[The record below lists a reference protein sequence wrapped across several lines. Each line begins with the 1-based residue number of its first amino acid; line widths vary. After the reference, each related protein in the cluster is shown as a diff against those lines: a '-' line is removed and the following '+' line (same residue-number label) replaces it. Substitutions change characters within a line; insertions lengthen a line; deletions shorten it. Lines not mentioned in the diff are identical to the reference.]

1 MYSRTLIHNDVLG
14 CSDAFNAFP
23 SPPFGSPV
31 KNLIQG
37 VTPVGE
43 NEAPVLTESLSTALT

>member
-14 CSDAFNAFP
+14 CSDAFSASP
-23 SPPFGSPV
+23 SPPFGSPA
-31 KNLIQG
+31 KNLLLG
-37 VTPVGE
+37 VTPAGE